1 MLEHTVQCE
10 GSSECPVGVLI
21 LPVNDP
27 VPAVYVCPSCGG
39 RARQQSL
46 RVLDEGAP
54 LAS

>member
-10 GSSECPVGVLI
+10 GLSGCPVGVLI
-21 LPVNDP
+21 LPVDDP

-39 RARQQSL
+39 RARQRLL
-46 RVLDEGAP
+46 RALDEGGP